1 MMSAEI
7 EKKVTPVHVP
17 VITIDGPSGS
27 GKGTIAHRV
36 AARLGFHVLD
46 SGALYRLL
54 GAAAQRHA
62 VAVDNEAALEVL
74 AAHLDV
80 QFLIDGQGEAQIL
93 LEGEDVTDVIR
104 TEEAGRAA
112 SQVAALP
119 RVRTALLARQQ
130 AFRETPGL
138 VADGRD
144 MGTVVFPMA
153 DLKIFLTAS
162 ADARAERRY
171 RQLLEKGFD
180 ASLAALVEDIR
191 ARDERDTQRSISPLK
206 PAETALVL
214 DSTDLGIDAVVERVF
229 EAASVVPSLLKYFK

>member
-229 EAASVVPSLLKYFK
+229 EAASAVPSLLKYFK

>member
-80 QFLIDGQGEAQIL
+80 QFLIDDQGEAQIL

-229 EAASVVPSLLKYFK
+229 EAASAVPSLLKYFK

>member
-1 MMSAEI
+1 MSAEI
-7 EKKVTPVHVP
+7 EKKPARTPVP

-54 GAAAQRHA
+54 GAAAQRHS
-62 VAVDNEAALEVL
+62 VAVDNEAGLEVL

-80 QFLIDGQGEAQIL
+80 QFIADASGDARIL
-93 LEGEDVTDVIR
+93 LEGEDVSNEIR

-119 RVRTALLARQQ
+119 RVRAALLARQQ
-130 AFRETPGL
+130 AFRELPGL

-144 MGTVVFPMA
+144 MGTVVFPDA
-153 DLKIFLTAS
+153 ELKIFLTAS
-162 ADARAERRY
+162 AQARAERRH
-171 RQLLEKGFD
+171 RQLIEKGFD
-180 ASLAALVEDIR
+180 ASLAALVEDIQ
-191 ARDERDTQRSISPLK
+191 ARDARDTQRAVAPLK
-206 PAETALVL
+206 PADDALVL
-214 DSTDLGIDAVVERVF
+214 DSTDLGIDAVVQRVF
-229 EAASVVPSLLKYFK
+229 DAASAVPSLKKFIN

>member
-162 ADARAERRY
+162 ADARADRRY

-229 EAASVVPSLLKYFK
+229 DAASAVPSLAKYFK

>member
-162 ADARAERRY
+162 ADARADRRY

-229 EAASVVPSLLKYFK
+229 DAASAVPSLAKFFK

>member
-1 MMSAEI
+1 MSAEI
-7 EKKVTPVHVP
+7 EKKVSPVHIP

-62 VAVDNEAALEVL
+62 VAVDNEPALEVL

-80 QFLIDGQGEAQIL
+80 QFLIDQDGEATIL
-93 LEGEDVTDVIR
+93 LEGEDVTHVIR

-119 RVRTALLARQQ
+119 RVRNALMARQQ
-130 AFRETPGL
+130 AFRESPGL

-144 MGTVVFPMA
+144 MGTVVFPGA

-162 ADARAERRY
+162 AEARAERRY
-171 RQLLEKGFD
+171 KQLLGKGFS
-180 ASLAALVEDIR
+180 ASLPALVEDIQSR
-191 ARDERDTQRSISPLK
+191 DARDMGRSVAPLK
-206 PAETALVL
+206 PADDALVL
-214 DSTDLGIDAVVERVF
+214 DSTDLGIEAVVQRVF
-229 EAASVVPSLLKYFK
+229 EAASAVPGLAKFI

>member
-80 QFLIDGQGEAQIL
+80 QFLIDDQGEAQIL

-119 RVRTALLARQQ
+119 RVRIALLARQQ

-214 DSTDLGIDAVVERVF
+214 DSTDLGIDAVVDRVF
-229 EAASVVPSLLKYFK
+229 EAASAVPSLVKYFK